1 MSEEQPKAFLEKV
14 KSDTEL
20 QEKLKAASSSEDAI
34 EIAKETGFVITTE
47 DIQLMQSGAGEV
59 SDEELEDAA
68 GGRQAQCRR
77 DRGTVWSYNR
87 SIDWA
92 CSYTRSW
99 SC

>member
-1 MSEEQPKAFLEKV
+1 MSEEQLKAFVDKV
-14 KSDTEL
+14 KSDIEL
-20 QEKLKAASSSEDAI
+20 QEKLKAATTSEDAI
-34 EIAKETGFVITTE
+34 EIAKETGFAITTE
-47 DIQLMQSGAGEV
+47 DIQSMQSARV

-68 GGRQAQCRR
+68 GGRQAQCRM